1 MDSSRGG
8 QSHVNGSYPG
18 PGGESTDP
26 PGAPAAE
33 ITCQEFVE
41 LITDY
46 FEGNLTPRSL
56 RLVEEHLVICDW
68 CVTYTEQ
75 MQVTVESLRALREEE
90 PVHQPDPSAEVLSAL
105 KARRGAS
112 K

>member
-1 MDSSRGG
+1 MDGARGG
-8 QSHVNGSYPG
+8 LPDVNGSG
-18 PGGESTDP
+18 PGEGGGSSEDP
-26 PGAPAAE
+26 GGPAAE

-46 FEGNLTPRSL
+46 FEGKLTPRSL

-75 MQVTVESLRALREEE
+75 MQATVESLRALGKAERVDQPE
-90 PVHQPDPSAEVLSAL
+90 PASEVLAAL
-105 KARRGAS
+105 KTRRSGGT
-112 K
+112 